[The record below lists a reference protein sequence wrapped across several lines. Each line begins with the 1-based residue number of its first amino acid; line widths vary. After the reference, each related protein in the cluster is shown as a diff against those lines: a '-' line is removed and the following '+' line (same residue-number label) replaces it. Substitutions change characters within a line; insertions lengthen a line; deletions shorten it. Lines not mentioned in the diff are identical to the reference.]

1 MASPEPIFLRVK
13 DPLNMTPRLATP
25 VDATRLERSLDTTP
39 RASTPQGDIIHPS
52 TAAEDELYDARKAEA
67 LNARAQAIISA
78 ASALAG
84 SFDSSV
90 PAAAANAPAAA
101 AYAPAAAAYAP
112 AASASALIA
121 PTSAVAVA
129 GASSLAP
136 SVELALRGGLNP
148 KTELWLQAST
158 KQLRAGQA
166 QAAPPSTSEAA
177 ASPEIS
183 PEISLAP
190 PSTSAAA
197 AAAGDGSL
205 AAATHA
211 AATHV
216 VRAANVSSLHSLECL
231 RVCPNKECD
240 ELHSLEYPM
249 GFSDYGLLHA
259 FEPRSALKDS
269 PSTALMDSA
278 AHCPNKECDEPRS
291 ALKDSPSTALVD
303 SAALASSVDKA
314 CVDKACVDRACA
326 NRACVDSACV
336 DSVAN
341 AMGPDE
347 THPPD
352 GPNKECDE
360 THPPD
365 ALVMDNGALAALG
378 IYEDDDY
385 SPAMHPYETHPP
397 GHQRPSLFENVPAA
411 APVPAPAAAA
421 PAAAAPMAAATMA
434 AATMAAAPA
443 AAAPA
448 VAAPMAA
455 LDYAALA
462 ALGIYEDDDCPIA
475 TIVAAPPV
483 PAPPVPA
490 APAPADPVP
499 AAPVPAESVP
509 VHGICADAPPA
520 PACSADAT
528 SFSSSSG
535 TASIAALATPVL
547 ATPANAALAAP
558 PTPISAAASRALVG
572 LTAPVFDRSAFVQL
586 LRETSVELR
595 AETLEATATMRAEL
609 LEQQQSLS
617 MRGDTYAQT
626 LAEAR
631 AEFTAAAKEQ
641 ENKIKELESALKTI
655 LARPVAALAP
665 PPPPPM
671 APGFAPPPLAPPP
684 LAPPPL
690 APPPLGLA
698 PPPLAPP
705 PLAPPPLPGGLAPPP
720 LAPPPLAPPNLN
732 LRAPPPPPPPPPKV
746 GGAPPP
752 PPPPPSTGTAP
763 KPKAQVTSAADAM
776 KMALQRKANVKLVDR
791 KEEVLSL
798 VERTAR
804 VGGSSVAE
812 AVAELHA
819 IEKLAD
825 ELGLP
830 LTGDEW
836 GERLAIKKKGGG
848 FHFDDEVRAAAAA
861 AYVRVG
867 VLHSCV
873 TWHEQLSTRATSISS
888 AVGAM
893 RGGKSLSKPKMLER
907 CTELL
912 STCAKT
918 LRDLFTDAA
927 FKTALREMERLGMP
941 QELNADADALR
952 SSLVELAIFAAE
964 LCRAE
969 VGGLRN
975 EKKLTQK
982 FRAPQTLAVLRAAQ
996 KLLLDVNAVAQ
1007 PAASVPTEDVEMIAA
1022 AIEEVTPMAGS
1033 GGDGGDD
1040 ELDDEI

>member
-1 MASPEPIFLRVK
+1 
-13 DPLNMTPRLATP
+13 
-25 VDATRLERSLDTTP
+25 
-39 RASTPQGDIIHPS
+39 
-52 TAAEDELYDARKAEA
+52 
-67 LNARAQAIISA
+67 
-78 ASALAG
+78 
-84 SFDSSV
+84 
-90 PAAAANAPAAA
+90 
-101 AYAPAAAAYAP
+101 
-112 AASASALIA
+112 
-121 PTSAVAVA
+121 
-129 GASSLAP
+129 
-136 SVELALRGGLNP
+136 
-148 KTELWLQAST
+148 
-158 KQLRAGQA
+158 
-166 QAAPPSTSEAA
+166 
-177 ASPEIS
+177 
-183 PEISLAP
+183 
-190 PSTSAAA
+190 
-197 AAAGDGSL
+197 
-205 AAATHA
+205 
-211 AATHV
+211 
-216 VRAANVSSLHSLECL
+216 
-231 RVCPNKECD
+231 
-240 ELHSLEYPM
+240 
-249 GFSDYGLLHA
+249 
-259 FEPRSALKDS
+259 
-269 PSTALMDSA
+269 
-278 AHCPNKECDEPRS
+278 
-291 ALKDSPSTALVD
+291 
-303 SAALASSVDKA
+303 
-314 CVDKACVDRACA
+314 
-326 NRACVDSACV
+326 
-336 DSVAN
+336 
-341 AMGPDE
+341 
-347 THPPD
+347 
-352 GPNKECDE
+352 
-360 THPPD
+360 
-365 ALVMDNGALAALG
+365 
-378 IYEDDDY
+378 
-385 SPAMHPYETHPP
+385 
-397 GHQRPSLFENVPAA
+397 
-411 APVPAPAAAA
+411 
-421 PAAAAPMAAATMA
+421 
-434 AATMAAAPA
+434 
-443 AAAPA
+443 
-448 VAAPMAA
+448 
-455 LDYAALA
+455 
-462 ALGIYEDDDCPIA
+462 
-475 TIVAAPPV
+475 
-483 PAPPVPA
+483 
-490 APAPADPVP
+490 
-499 AAPVPAESVP
+499 
-509 VHGICADAPPA
+509 
-520 PACSADAT
+520 
-528 SFSSSSG
+528 
-535 TASIAALATPVL
+535 
-547 ATPANAALAAP
+547 
-558 PTPISAAASRALVG
+558 LVG
-572 LTAPVFDRSAFVQL
+572 LTAPVFDRTAFVQL

-641 ENKIKELESALKTI
+641 ENKIKELEMALKTI

-705 PLAPPPLPGGLAPPP
+705 PLPSGLAPPPLPGGLAPPP

-732 LRAPPPPPPPPPKV
+732 LGAPPPPPPPPPKV

-752 PPPPPSTGTAP
+752 PPPPPPSAGAAP

-982 FRAPQTLAVLRAAQ
+982 FRAPQTLAILRAAQ
-996 KLLLDVNAVAQ
+996 KLLLDVNAAAQ